1 MNGSTSKN
9 AVGATQPIELEELEA
24 RPTGGP
30 VLLSSGN
37 ELLDSI
43 AIDVSVVVGQARTT
57 VGHLMSLKESDVLQ
71 IDRGVD
77 QPVDVI
83 VNGIVVARGQLVAID
98 DNFGVRITEV
108 AAAVK
113 A

>member
-9 AVGATQPIELEELEA
+9 AVGAIQPIELAELEA
-24 RPTGGP
+24 RPTSGP
-30 VLLSSGN
+30 ILISSGN

-43 AIDVSVVVGQARTT
+43 AIDVSVMVGQARTT
-57 VGHLMSLKESDVLQ
+57 VGHLMRLKESDVLR
-71 IDRGVD
+71 IDRDVN
-77 QPVDVI
+77 QPVDII

-108 AAAVK
+108 AAAIK